1 MLFAGSGVG
10 ARAAK
15 CQTSPVT
22 NAVRPRLLLSI
33 VTLVAMLT
41 SGFGSA
47 LWFCPSM
54 GRYMSDCCCP
64 PPAKSASLA
73 PAQRPTAEIERPA
86 CCERLQPGTPVPAA
100 ATRQTSVSPSAD
112 VALTEPLPFLV
123 TAVDHSTCSVL
134 EPLEVGERPPRG
146 PPLFLAHCALLI

>member
-1 MLFAGSGVG
+1 MLA
-10 ARAAK
+10 
-15 CQTSPVT
+15 
-22 NAVRPRLLLSI
+22 I
-33 VTLVAMLT
+33 VTVLAMLT

-64 PPAKSASLA
+64 PPAKSASA
-73 PAQRPTAEIERPA
+73 AQAQRRTAEVQRPA

-100 ATRQTSVSPSAD
+100 ATRQASVGPTAD
-112 VALTEPLPFLV
+112 IALAAPLPFLV
-123 TAVDHSTCSVL
+123 AVADRDACSVL
-134 EPLEVGERPPRG
+134 EPFEVRERPPRG

>member
-1 MLFAGSGVG
+1 
-10 ARAAK
+10 
-15 CQTSPVT
+15 
-22 NAVRPRLLLSI
+22 LLLAI

-47 LWFCPSM
+47 AWFCPSM

-64 PPAKSASLA
+64 PPAKSAQ
-73 PAQRPTAEIERPA
+73 AQQRTAEIERPA

-112 VALTEPLPFLV
+112 VALAAPPPSLV
-123 TAVDHSTCSVL
+123 VVADHDACSVL
-134 EPLEVGERPPRG
+134 EPIEVKDRPPRG
-146 PPLFLAHCALLI
+146 PPLFIAHCALLI

>member
-1 MLFAGSGVG
+1 MLAM
-10 ARAAK
+10 
-15 CQTSPVT
+15 
-22 NAVRPRLLLSI
+22 
-33 VTLVAMLT
+33 VTLLAMLT

-54 GRYMSDCCCP
+54 GQFMSDCCCP

-73 PAQRPTAEIERPA
+73 QAQQPTAEIERPA

-100 ATRQTSVSPSAD
+100 ATRQASVSPNAD
-112 VALTEPLPFLV
+112 VALAEPLPFLV
-123 TAVDHSTCSVL
+123 AAADRDACIVL
-134 EPLEVGERPPRG
+134 EPLAVKDRPPRG